1 MKNRFWGGALMAAA
15 LLVSAGVAGATDLNR
30 PDVPQSANAPQG
42 DDAVSRSVR
51 HEVLMYPYYS
61 IWDDVSYRVSN
72 GQVELMGAVTQPFK
86 KSDIQRLVQRVPG
99 VTAVTDEIKV
109 LPLSNFDDRLRL
121 QVARAIYGDPTM
133 LVYRNQALPPIH
145 IVVENGHVTLTGW
158 VNSDF
163 DKQIA
168 GMRAN
173 SSLSLGMVVN
183 NLQVEHPSPK
193 KS

>member
-1 MKNRFWGGALMAAA
+1 MKKRFWGRALMAAA
-15 LLVSAGVAGATDLNR
+15 LLASAGVAGAADQN
-30 PDVPQSANAPQG
+30 QANVSQG

-61 IWDDVSYRVSN
+61 IWDDISYRVSN

-86 KSDIQRLVQRVPG
+86 KADIRRLVQKVPG
-99 VTAVTDEIKV
+99 VTAIADEIKV

-121 QVARAIYGDPTM
+121 QVAHAIYGDPAMM
-133 LVYRNQALPPIH
+133 LYRNQALPPIH

-163 DKQIA
+163 DKQVA

-173 SSLSLGMVVN
+173 SSMSLGMVVN

>member
-1 MKNRFWGGALMAAA
+1 
-15 LLVSAGVAGATDLNR
+15 
-30 PDVPQSANAPQG
+30 
-42 DDAVSRSVR
+42 
-51 HEVLMYPYYS
+51 
-61 IWDDVSYRVSN
+61 
-72 GQVELMGAVTQPFK
+72 
-86 KSDIQRLVQRVPG
+86 
-99 VTAVTDEIKV
+99 
-109 LPLSNFDDRLRL
+109 
-121 QVARAIYGDPTM
+121 M
-133 LVYRNQALPPIH
+133 LYRNQALPPIH

-163 DKQIA
+163 DKQVA